1 MWVADDDSW
10 ACWGVVRSAA
20 LRSTANPPPKNKQ
33 QTAFGTTE
41 RELLRHIYAAMDEH
55 DAGYVSFRQFV
66 CALSTVFRCV
76 RGP

>member
-1 MWVADDDSW
+1 MLGRCSLSCVALN
-10 ACWGVVRSAA
+10 RQ
-20 LRSTANPPPKNKQ
+20 PPPQKNKQ